1 MKILIKN
8 GLIVDP
14 SQKIKKIMN
23 LEINNGV
30 ISNLHIGKN
39 INYEKFDEVI
49 DAKGFIVAPGLVDIH
64 VHLRDPGLKHK
75 ETIATGSRVKWRRTP
90 IFTFPL

>member
-30 ISNLHIGKN
+30 ISNLHIRKTV
-39 INYEKFDEVI
+39 NY
-49 DAKGFIVAPGLVDIH
+49 
-64 VHLRDPGLKHK
+64 
-75 ETIATGSRVKWRRTP
+75 
-90 IFTFPL
+90 